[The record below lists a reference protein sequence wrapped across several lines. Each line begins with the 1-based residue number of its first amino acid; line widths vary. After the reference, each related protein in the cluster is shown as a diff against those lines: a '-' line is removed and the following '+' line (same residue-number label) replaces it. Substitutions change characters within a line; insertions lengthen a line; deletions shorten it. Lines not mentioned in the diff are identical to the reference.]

1 MWIDRTC
8 SFKKWQIYDNV
19 REILV
24 VRFVAFR
31 HHVDILHTGTN
42 IAKWLKPIG
51 SLFTIVKGSRVW
63 GVGHAVI

>member
-8 SFKKWQIYDNV
+8 SFEKWQIYDNV

-31 HHVDILHTGTN
+31 RHVDILHTGTN

-51 SLFTIVKGSRVW
+51 SLFTIVKGSRAW
-63 GVGHAVI
+63 AVGHAVI